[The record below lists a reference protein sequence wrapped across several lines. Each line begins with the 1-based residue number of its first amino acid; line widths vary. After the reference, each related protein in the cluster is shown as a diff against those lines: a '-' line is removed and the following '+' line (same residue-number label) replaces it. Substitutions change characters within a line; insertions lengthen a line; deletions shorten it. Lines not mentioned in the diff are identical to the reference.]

1 MNVVVHYHEIALKG
15 KNRPYFI
22 EKLARNLRRASSD
35 IPGVAVRALAGRLL
49 LTAPAD
55 TAWERLRERIASTF
69 GVVNFARVFEVTP
82 DLEALTSAATERL
95 LGGRFASFR
104 VRTKRSHKGFPM
116 TSMEIDRQVGG
127 AIRQATGAR
136 VDLESAE
143 LTLFVEVLKDRILF
157 YVEKL
162 PGPGG
167 LPVGVSGRVLTL
179 LSGGID
185 SPVAAS
191 RMMKRGC
198 QSWLIH
204 FHAFPLQDRTSI
216 DKVMDLSRVLTR
228 LQYRTRLLLVPFGP
242 VQQTIVA
249 SCPAPLR
256 VVLYRRC
263 MVRIA
268 EVLAQRCRAG
278 ALVTGESLGQVA
290 SQTLENL
297 SVIDEAATR
306 PILRPLVGMDKDE
319 ITREAQRLGT
329 FEISTLPDQDCCQLF
344 VPRNPATAA
353 RLEAVR
359 RAETA
364 LDLEHLVGAA
374 TESTE
379 ERGFSFPPDGT
390 DSPQPSSPPTSSS

>member
-22 EKLARNLRRASSD
+22 EKLARNLRRATSD
-35 IPGVAVRALAGRLL
+35 IPGVTVRALSGRLAL
-49 LTAPAD
+49 AAPDD
-55 TAWERLRERIASTF
+55 TSWERLRERIACTF
-69 GVVNFARVFEVTP
+69 GVVNFARVFEVAP
-82 DLEALTSAATERL
+82 NLEALSSAATQSL
-95 LGGRFASFR
+95 LGLRFASFR
-104 VRTKRSHKGFPM
+104 VRTKRSHKGFEQ
-116 TSMEIDRQVGG
+116 TSMEVDRQVGS

-136 VDLESAE
+136 VDLELPE
-143 LTLFVEVLKDRILF
+143 LTLFVEILRDRIFF

-198 QSWLIH
+198 QSWLVH

-216 DKVMDLSRVLTR
+216 DKVVELSRVLTR
-228 LQYRTRLLLVPFGP
+228 LQHRTRLLLVPFGP

-263 MVRIA
+263 MLRIA
-268 EVLAQRCRAG
+268 EALARRCRA
-278 ALVTGESLGQVA
+278 AAVVTGESLGQVA
-290 SQTLENL
+290 SQTLRNL
-297 SVIDEAATR
+297 SVIDDAATG
-306 PILRPLVGMDKDE
+306 PVLRPLVGMDKDE
-319 ITREAQRLGT
+319 ITREARRLGT

-359 RAETA
+359 QAEAA
-364 LDLEHLVGAA
+364 LDLEDLVGSA
-374 TESTE
+374 TESTKQKS
-379 ERGFSFPPDGT
+379 FSFPPDST
-390 DSPQPSSPPTSSS
+390 TPSF